1 MTNDLKT
8 QFKEI
13 KERERSVGLF
23 LLAILFGLI
32 VGVGGN
38 AFYDLFI
45 KPNIFM
51 QILAVFVTG
60 IVVIF
65 VIKEVRYAQKRMNEM
80 EEKLKKLERG

>member
-1 MTNDLKT
+1 
-8 QFKEI
+8 
-13 KERERSVGLF
+13 
-23 LLAILFGLI
+23 
-32 VGVGGN
+32 
-38 AFYDLFI
+38 
-45 KPNIFM
+45 M